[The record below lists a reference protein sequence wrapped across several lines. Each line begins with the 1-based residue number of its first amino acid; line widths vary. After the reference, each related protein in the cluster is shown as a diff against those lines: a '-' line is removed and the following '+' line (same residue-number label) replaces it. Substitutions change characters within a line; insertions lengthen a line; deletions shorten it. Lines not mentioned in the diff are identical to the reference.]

1 MGTVSIENVEIKTS
15 YSYKKEKPGGQI
27 ELVRKDSNWTNVSVD
42 EEGRLFDIVS
52 IPTIDVNGYFDSRI
66 SLSARATNESGR
78 ISKVNTSSHS
88 IGNIDLGVSEP
99 EPGSTVSGMMEVGGS
114 YSTVDGGIVRWKID
128 DGEWIDGPSLS
139 EVNKNRDEYT
149 GEFQISIDTLN
160 LEEGDHELQVR
171 LETGMACLARL
182 TEGLWKWIIYLLDR
196 I

>member
-1 MGTVSIENVEIKTS
+1 M
-15 YSYKKEKPGGQI
+15 
-27 ELVRKDSNWTNVSVD
+27 
-42 EEGRLFDIVS
+42 
-52 IPTIDVNGYFDSRI
+52 NGYFDSRI

-114 YSTVDGGIVRWKID
+114 YSTVDGGIVSWKID

-171 LETGMACLARL
+171 LETGDGLFSEIDRRSVEVDNLPVSYTHL
-182 TEGLWKWIIYLLDR
+182 TLPTTPYV
-196 I
+196 